1 MLATKALAG
10 AVITVGDDEPG
21 TQARLLQHY
30 GGRRSWL
37 VSAVAVIAG
46 LGLWQALATFHILAP
61 ALLPSI
67 PDVLRAAA
75 SVATQGYQGV
85 TLMEDVG
92 VSLLR
97 VGLGFAAAVCVGVP
111 LGLLVGMSR
120 FIESAVDPYIQFLR
134 PLPPL
139 GYYTLLIVW
148 FGIGD
153 ASKIILLFLTGL
165 PIITV
170 SSAAGVRAVDR
181 DMLLAMSSL
190 GLKGFALFRFVVLPA
205 CLPAIF
211 TGLRLALGAT
221 FGSLVAAELIAAESG
236 LGWLILTAS
245 NYVRTGIV
253 FAGIIV
259 IGLIALALDQ
269 AVVQIERRLVPWAGR
284 A

>member
-1 MLATKALAG
+1 MLATKALRS
-10 AVITVGDDEPG
+10 AVIAVGDEEPG
-21 TQARLLQHY
+21 TEARMLQHY

-37 VSAVAVIAG
+37 VSAAAVAAG
-46 LGLWQALATFHILAP
+46 LVLWQALAASQVLAP
-61 ALLPSI
+61 SLLPSI

-75 SVATQGYQGV
+75 SVAAEGFQGV
-85 TLMEDVG
+85 TLLEDIE

-165 PIITV
+165 PIIAV

-181 DMLLAMSSL
+181 GMLLAMSSL
-190 GLKGFALFRFVVLPA
+190 GLKGFALFRVVVLPG

-211 TGLRLALGAT
+211 TGMRLALGAT

-269 AVVQIERRLVPWAGR
+269 AVVQIERRLVPWAGK

>member
-1 MLATKALAG
+1 MP
-10 AVITVGDDEPG
+10 VGDAEPG
-21 TQARLLQHY
+21 TEARMLQHY

-37 VSAVAVIAG
+37 LGVVAVAAG
-46 LGLWQALATFHILAP
+46 LALWQALAAFHVLSP

-67 PDVLRAAA
+67 SSVVRAAA
-75 SVATQGYQGV
+75 EVATTGYQGV
-85 TLMEDVG
+85 TLLEDIE
-92 VSLLR
+92 VSLMR

-111 LGLLVGMSR
+111 LGLWIGMSR
-120 FIESAVDPYIQFLR
+120 FVASTVDPYLQFLR

-153 ASKIILLFLTGL
+153 ASKIILLFLTAL
-165 PIITV
+165 PIIAV
-170 SSAAGVRAVDR
+170 SSAAGVRGVDR
-181 DMLLAMSSL
+181 GMLLAMSSL
-190 GLKGFALFRFVVLPA
+190 GLKGWGLFRFVVFPA

-211 TGLRLALGAT
+211 TGMRLALGAT

-245 NYVRTGIV
+245 NYVRTAIV

-259 IGLIALALDQ
+259 IGLIALVLDQ
-269 AVVQIERRLVPWAGR
+269 VVVQIERRLVPWAGR

>member
-1 MLATKALAG
+1 M
-10 AVITVGDDEPG
+10 DDDPG
-21 TQARLLQHY
+21 TEARMLRHY
-30 GGRRSWL
+30 AGHRSWV
-37 VSAVAVIAG
+37 VSLASVAAG
-46 LGLWQALATFHILAP
+46 LCIWQFLSYFGILP
-61 ALLPSI
+61 TALLPSI
-67 PDVLRAAA
+67 PDVVRAGVD
-75 SVATQGYQGV
+75 VATAGFQGV
-85 TLMEDVG
+85 TLAADLE

-97 VGLGFAAAVCVGVP
+97 VGAGFLMAVVIGVP
-111 LGLLVGMSR
+111 LGLWIGTSR
-120 FIESAVDPYIQFLR
+120 FVESAFDPYIQFLR

-165 PIITV
+165 PIIVV
-170 SSAAGVRAVDR
+170 SGAAGVRSVDR
-181 DMLLAMSSL
+181 DLLLATSSL
-190 GLKGFALFRFVVLPA
+190 GLRRSQLFRFVVFPA

-211 TGLRLALGAT
+211 TGMRLALGAT

-245 NYVRTGIV
+245 NYVRTSIV

-259 IGLIALALDQ
+259 IGLIALLLDYS
-269 AVVQIERRLVPWAGR
+269 VVLIERKLIPWAGK

>member
-1 MLATKALAG
+1 MSVALRP
-10 AVITVGDDEPG
+10 VVVPVEDDEPG
-21 TQARLLQHY
+21 VEARMLQHY
-30 GGRRSWL
+30 AGRRNWM
-37 VSAVAVIAG
+37 VSAGSIALG
-46 LGLWQALATFHILAP
+46 LGVWQALVSFGVLSP

-67 PDVLRAAA
+67 SDVVEAGVA
-75 SVATQGYQGV
+75 VATEGYQGV
-85 TLMEDVG
+85 TLADDIG
-92 VSLLR
+92 ISLMR
-97 VGLGFAAAVCVGVP
+97 VCLGFLAAVCVGVP
-111 LGLLVGMSR
+111 LGLWLGASR
-120 FIESAVDPYIQFLR
+120 FVESAIDPYIQFLR

-165 PIITV
+165 PIIVV

-181 DMLLAMSSL
+181 DLLLATSSL
-190 GLKGFALFRFVVLPA
+190 GLKGFSLFRFVVFPA

-211 TGLRLALGAT
+211 TGMRLALGAT

-245 NYVRTGIV
+245 NYVRTSIV

-259 IGLIALALDQ
+259 IGLIALALDHG
-269 AVVQIERRLVPWAGR
+269 VVLIERKLVPWAGK

>member
-1 MLATKALAG
+1 MLATKALRN
-10 AVITVGDDEPG
+10 AVIAVGDDEPG
-21 TQARLLQHY
+21 TEARMLQHY
-30 GGRRSWL
+30 GGRRNWL
-37 VSAVAVIAG
+37 VSAAAVATG
-46 LGLWQALATFHILAP
+46 LVLWQALAAFHVLAP
-61 ALLPSI
+61 SLLPSI

-75 SVATQGYQGV
+75 SVATEGFQGV
-85 TLMEDVG
+85 TLLEDVE

-97 VGLGFAAAVCVGVP
+97 VGLGFLAAVCVGVP

-165 PIITV
+165 PIIAV

-181 DMLLAMSSL
+181 GMLLAMSSL
-190 GLKGFALFRFVVLPA
+190 GLKGVSLFRFVVLPG

-211 TGLRLALGAT
+211 TGMRLALGAT

-245 NYVRTGIV
+245 NYVRTAIV

>member
-1 MLATKALAG
+1 MLATKALRS
-10 AVITVGDDEPG
+10 AVIAVGDNEPG
-21 TQARLLQHY
+21 TEARMLQHY

-37 VSAVAVIAG
+37 VSAAAVAAG
-46 LGLWQALATFHILAP
+46 LVLWQALAAFHVLAP
-61 ALLPSI
+61 SLLPSI

-75 SVATQGYQGV
+75 SVATEGFQGV
-85 TLMEDVG
+85 TLLEDIE

-97 VGLGFAAAVCVGVP
+97 VGLGFLAAVCVGVP

-165 PIITV
+165 PIIAV

-181 DMLLAMSSL
+181 GMLLAMSSL
-190 GLKGFALFRFVVLPA
+190 GLKGVSLFRFVVLPG

-211 TGLRLALGAT
+211 TGMRLALGAT

-245 NYVRTGIV
+245 NYVRTAIV